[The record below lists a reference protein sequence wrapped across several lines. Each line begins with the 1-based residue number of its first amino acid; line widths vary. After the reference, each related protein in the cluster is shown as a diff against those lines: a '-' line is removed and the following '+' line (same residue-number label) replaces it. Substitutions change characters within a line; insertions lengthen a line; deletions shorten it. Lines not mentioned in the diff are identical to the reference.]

1 MIYHRFCS
9 EVNLLANKENCKIS
23 KANLTI
29 LSGVVFPT
37 TRGLLLWHLE
47 KLKKKTSAG
56 AEEGVHT
63 PPPPEMTYYG
73 ILIQLVLCQTMNS
86 QWLEICNS
94 MAAYHARKYGI

>member
-1 MIYHRFCS
+1 MIYHRFCT
-9 EVNLLANKENCKIS
+9 EVSLLANKENCKIS

-29 LSGVVFPT
+29 LS
-37 TRGLLLWHLE
+37 RGGLSYYKRPPFVAFGKIE
-47 KLKKKTSAG
+47 KKKTSAG

-63 PPPPEMTYYG
+63 PPPPPEMTYYG

-94 MAAYHARKYGI
+94 MAA